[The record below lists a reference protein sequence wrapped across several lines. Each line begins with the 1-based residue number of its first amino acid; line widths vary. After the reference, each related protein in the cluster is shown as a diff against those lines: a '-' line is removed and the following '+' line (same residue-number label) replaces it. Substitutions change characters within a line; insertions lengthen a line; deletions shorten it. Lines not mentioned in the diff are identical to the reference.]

1 MVANRDNVFFLIKL
15 SLLALGFYSD
25 KLPGSMSGNETLM
38 EVIRLSIRGGRIE
51 NI

>member
-1 MVANRDNVFFLIKL
+1 MVVNRDKVFFLIKL

-38 EVIRLSIRGGRIE
+38 EAIRFASGAGV
-51 NI
+51 